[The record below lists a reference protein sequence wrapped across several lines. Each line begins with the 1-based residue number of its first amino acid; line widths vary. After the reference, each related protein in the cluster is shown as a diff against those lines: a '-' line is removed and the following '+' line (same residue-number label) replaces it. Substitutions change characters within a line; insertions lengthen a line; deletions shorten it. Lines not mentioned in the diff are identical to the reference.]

1 MIRYFIKQ
9 KSDGFKDTIDGEK
22 PRGANFEV
30 EEDVATVTTI
40 VKIIAPLVAAI
51 LLGNWFMSE
60 VKKARFKGAPWYQ
73 PYLSIP
79 GLLIILVILIPVILW
94 IIRR

>member
-1 MIRYFIKQ
+1 M
-9 KSDGFKDTIDGEK
+9 SEDTNGGRKNRLDK
-22 PRGANFEV
+22 PV
-30 EEDVATVTTI
+30 LEEHVATLTTI
-40 VKIIAPLVAAI
+40 VRIIAPLVAAI
-51 LLGNWFMSE
+51 FLGNWFLSE

-79 GLLIILVILIPVILW
+79 GLLIILAVLIPLILW

>member
-1 MIRYFIKQ
+1 VFEN
-9 KSDGFKDTIDGEK
+9 TIDGEK
-22 PRGANFEV
+22 PRGANLEV
-30 EEDVATVTTI
+30 EEDVATITTI

-73 PYLSIP
+73 PYLSVP
-79 GLLIILVILIPVILW
+79 GLLIILAILIPVILW
-94 IIRR
+94 IIRK

>member
-1 MIRYFIKQ
+1 VFE
-9 KSDGFKDTIDGEK
+9 DTIDGEK
-22 PRGANFEV
+22 PRGANLEV

-79 GLLIILVILIPVILW
+79 GLLIILVILIPIVLW
-94 IIRR
+94 IIKS

>member
-1 MIRYFIKQ
+1 MFE
-9 KSDGFKDTIDGEK
+9 DTIDGEK
-22 PRGANFEV
+22 PRGANLEV
-30 EEDVATVTTI
+30 EEVVATVTTI

-79 GLLIILVILIPVILW
+79 GLLIILAVLVPIVLW
-94 IIRR
+94 IIKS

>member
-1 MIRYFIKQ
+1 MFE
-9 KSDGFKDTIDGEK
+9 DTIDGEN
-22 PRGANFEV
+22 PRGANLEV
-30 EEDVATVTTI
+30 EEVVATVTTI
-40 VKIIAPLVAAI
+40 VKIIAPLVAAV

-79 GLLIILVILIPVILW
+79 GLLIILAVLVPIVLW
-94 IIRR
+94 IIKS

>member
-1 MIRYFIKQ
+1 VFEN
-9 KSDGFKDTIDGEK
+9 TIDGEK
-22 PRGANFEV
+22 PRDANLEV
-30 EEDVATVTTI
+30 EEDVATITTI

-51 LLGNWFMSE
+51 FLGNWFMSE

-79 GLLIILVILIPVILW
+79 GLLIILAVLIPIVLW
-94 IIRR
+94 IIKS

>member
-1 MIRYFIKQ
+1 MFE
-9 KSDGFKDTIDGEK
+9 DTIDGEK
-22 PRGANFEV
+22 PRGANLEV

-79 GLLIILVILIPVILW
+79 GLLIILVILIPIVLW
-94 IIRR
+94 IIKS